1 MRCEALPALG
11 LHCQGVDTAYLVPT
25 PLILDLATP
34 EKSQPPGKNPGKQR
48 VARPKELRFY
58 GEPQRVQ
65 CSLNSVSWRKKRSP
79 AC

>member
-34 EKSQPPGKNPGKQR
+34 EKSQPPGKNPGKQ
-48 VARPKELRFY
+48 
-58 GEPQRVQ
+58 
-65 CSLNSVSWRKKRSP
+65 
-79 AC
+79 